1 MSSCESRE
9 SRCGKLACSPI
20 STITSAATGSVSM
33 RSAPQTR
40 NLYRRKRE
48 VRRDTIMPR
57 TVLPAPVGV
66 HSKGQVDQGEE
77 TMILN
82 ILTFLHVV
90 SALVAIGFGAI
101 VLVGIL
107 TRELLNK
114 WPVRF
119 SECRLV
125 GNLTGMLFPFHQ
137 FLPTHWAYMLSVYLS
152 GAAVLAWRKFHF
164 AGIWSSIFAMSIPIV
179 LYLDVLAVIV
189 QVFKHIPSLMALAPT
204 LSESPFLIT
213 EFVVVMPFV
222 MYGIVA
228 ATRFHHE
235 PPH

>member
-1 MSSCESRE
+1 
-9 SRCGKLACSPI
+9 
-20 STITSAATGSVSM
+20 
-33 RSAPQTR
+33 
-40 NLYRRKRE
+40 
-48 VRRDTIMPR
+48 MPSI
-57 TVLPAPVGV
+57 VLPAPAGV

-119 SECRLV
+119 LKCSLFTSV
-125 GNLTGMLFPFHQ
+125 TGLLLSFHQ
-137 FLPTHWAYMLSVYLS
+137 FLPTNWAYMLSVYLS

-164 AGIWSSIFAMSIPIV
+164 FGVWSSIFAMSIPIV

-189 QVFKHIPSLMALAPT
+189 QVFKHIPSLIALAPT
-204 LSESPFLIT
+204 LSESPFLVT
-213 EFVVVMPFV
+213 EFVVLMPFA
-222 MYGIVA
+222 MYSIVVA
-228 ATRFHHE
+228 KRFHDE
-235 PPH
+235 PPHWS

>member
-1 MSSCESRE
+1 
-9 SRCGKLACSPI
+9 
-20 STITSAATGSVSM
+20 
-33 RSAPQTR
+33 
-40 NLYRRKRE
+40 
-48 VRRDTIMPR
+48 VRRNTTMPS
-57 TVLPAPVGV
+57 TELPAPVGV
-66 HSKGQVDQGEE
+66 HSEGQVDQGEE
-77 TMILN
+77 TMILS

-119 SECRLV
+119 LKCSLV
-125 GNLTGMLFPFHQ
+125 TSVTGLMFPFHQ

-164 AGIWSSIFAMSIPIV
+164 AGVWSSIFAMSIPIV

-189 QVFKHIPSLMALAPT
+189 QVFKHTPSLMALAPT
-204 LSESPFLIT
+204 LSESPFLAT
-213 EFVVVMPFV
+213 EFVVLMPFA
-222 MYGIVA
+222 MYSIFA
-228 ATRFHHE
+228 AKRFHDE
-235 PPH
+235 PTH

>member
-1 MSSCESRE
+1 M
-9 SRCGKLACSPI
+9 P
-20 STITSAATGSVSM
+20 ST
-33 RSAPQTR
+33 
-40 NLYRRKRE
+40 E
-48 VRRDTIMPR
+48 
-57 TVLPAPVGV
+57 LPAPVGV
-66 HSKGQVDQGEE
+66 HSEGQVDQGEE
-77 TMILN
+77 TMILS

-114 WPVRF
+114 WPVLF
-119 SECRLV
+119 LKCSLV
-125 GNLTGMLFPFHQ
+125 TSVTGLMFPFHQ

-164 AGIWSSIFAMSIPIV
+164 ARVWGSIFAMSIPIV

-189 QVFKHIPSLMALAPT
+189 QIFKHTPSLMALAPT
-204 LSESPFLIT
+204 LSESPFLVT
-213 EFVVVMPFV
+213 EFVVLMPFA

-228 ATRFHHE
+228 ARRFHDE
-235 PPH
+235 RPH

>member
-1 MSSCESRE
+1 
-9 SRCGKLACSPI
+9 
-20 STITSAATGSVSM
+20 
-33 RSAPQTR
+33 
-40 NLYRRKRE
+40 
-48 VRRDTIMPR
+48 
-57 TVLPAPVGV
+57 
-66 HSKGQVDQGEE
+66 
-77 TMILN
+77 MILS
-82 ILTFLHVV
+82 ILTFLHIV
-90 SALVAIGFGAI
+90 SALLAIGFGAI

-107 TRELLNK
+107 TQKLLCK
-114 WPVRF
+114 WAVRF
-119 SECRLV
+119 LRCSLITS
-125 GNLTGMLFPFHQ
+125 LTALLFPFHP
-137 FLPTHWAYMLSVYLS
+137 LIPTHWAYMLSVYLS

-164 AGIWSSIFAMSIPIV
+164 AGVWSSIFAMSIPIV